1 MISSAKEIVKKK
13 MLEERIFGP
22 LVDKTFEELDLNHSG
37 FIEIEEFSP
46 LINDIHKTL
55 HLPPPSQTEIQ
66 KELKRLDKDKDGRLN
81 KREYRELIHDLIM
94 YTIEIL

>member
-1 MISSAKEIVKKK
+1 

-22 LVDKTFEELDLNHSG
+22 LVDKTFEEFDLNHSG
-37 FIEIEEFSP
+37 FIEIEEFTP

-66 KELKRLDKDKDGRLN
+66 KEIKRLDKDKDSRLN